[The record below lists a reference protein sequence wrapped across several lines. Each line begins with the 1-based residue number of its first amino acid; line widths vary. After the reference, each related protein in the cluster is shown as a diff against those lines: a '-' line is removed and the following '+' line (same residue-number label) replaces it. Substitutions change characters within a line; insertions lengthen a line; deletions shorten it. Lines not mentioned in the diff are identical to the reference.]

1 MSDRNSYRP
10 ENIDPNVGP
19 GTRAVWDR
27 LRIVHD
33 AESQLVASEERHRAL
48 VEAAVDAI
56 ITIDEAG
63 IVLSFNPAAERLF
76 GFFKHEIIGHSVSI
90 LLPQPYRDLQ
100 DSDIQN
106 YLKSDIAKIIGS
118 GREVEG
124 VRKDGTLFPMHLSI
138 GEFHICDARHF
149 VGILQDLTERH
160 QAVQKARHFSAIVES
175 SDDAII
181 GKDLDGIIDSWNKG
195 AERLYGFTAEEAIG
209 KPITI
214 IVPDELHGQIDIF
227 VDKIRKGERIAHVET
242 KRRRKNGTTLDISL
256 NISPIHDQNGQVVG
270 ASAIAR
276 DITEQLRTREK
287 LEHANMELEA
297 QRDET
302 EVQRQE
308 LEEINQRLAI
318 SIEEARAAT
327 AAKSDFLANMSHEIR
342 TPMTAILGYLDV
354 IEDQLGS
361 NTPAS
366 EIAESLAPIRRSGE
380 HLMSLIND
388 ILDLSKI
395 EAGHIELERL
405 SFSPFQALCDVLE
418 LLRARASSKGLTLAV
433 ECATPI
439 PEFIESDQQRL
450 RQILINL
457 VGNALKF
464 TQSGGVTVRVRL
476 VSPLLKPKLRFD
488 VIDTGSGM
496 TDTAIKKIFQPF
508 TQADSSITRKHGGT
522 GLGLSICRKLLHN
535 LGGEIKAK
543 SRPGH
548 GSTFTFTIPTG
559 DLANVTLQSYNATEF
574 NLAATP
580 TPKMS
585 YTLPPCRI
593 MLVEDGIDN
602 QRLVSH
608 LLKKAGVAPVVA
620 SHGEEALLLHLQS
633 KEPFDLILMDMQMPV
648 MDGYTAAAHLRARGF
663 EGAILALTANAMEGA
678 EQKCL
683 DAGCDGYLTK
693 PIDRAKFFEA
703 ILSHLELAM
712 QRRGDQ
718 QQGCANGPFRCWCY
732 QRSLDDVFRLAKSL
746 DLHSTD
752 AVMQQTGCGNQC
764 GGCLPYIDLM
774 FELNR
779 VPQMT
784 DLARLTPATTATD

>member
-1 MSDRNSYRP
+1 MSDQNPYRP
-10 ENIDPNVGP
+10 ENIDPDAGP
-19 GTRAVWDR
+19 GTRAVWDA

-33 AESQLVASEERHRAL
+33 AESQLAASEEQYRAL
-48 VEAAVDAI
+48 VEAAVDGI

-63 IVLSFNPAAERLF
+63 TVLSFNPAAERLF
-76 GFFKHEIIGHSVSI
+76 GFQKHEVIGHNVSM
-90 LLPQPYRDLQ
+90 LVPPPHREKH
-100 DSDIQN
+100 DSYIQN
-106 YLKSDIAKIIGS
+106 YLNSGVAKIIGL

-138 GEFHICDARHF
+138 GEFQLSGARHF
-149 VGILQDLTERH
+149 VGIVHNLTERN
-160 QAVQKARHFSAIVES
+160 QADQKARRYSAIVES

-209 KPITI
+209 QPIII
-214 IVPDELHGQIDIF
+214 IVPDELHAQIDTF
-227 VDKIRKGERIAHVET
+227 LEKIRRGERIAHVET
-242 KRRRKNGTTLDISL
+242 KRRRKDGTTLDISL
-256 NISPIHDQNGQVVG
+256 NISPIHDQNGKVIG
-270 ASAIAR
+270 ASAIGR
-276 DITEQLRTREK
+276 DISEQLRTREK
-287 LEHANMELEA
+287 FEHANMELEA

-308 LEEINQRLAI
+308 LEEINQRLSI

-366 EIAESLAPIRRSGE
+366 EMAESLAPIRRSGE

-395 EAGHIELERL
+395 EAGHIELESL
-405 SFSPFQALCDVLE
+405 SFSPFQTLCDVLE
-418 LLRARASSKGLTLAV
+418 LLRARASSKQLTLSV

-439 PEFIESDQQRL
+439 PEFIVSDQQRL

-496 TDTAIKKIFQPF
+496 TDAAIKKIFQPF

-522 GLGLSICRKLLHN
+522 GLGLSICRKLLQN
-535 LGGEIKAK
+535 LGGDIKVK

-559 DLANVTLQSYNATEF
+559 DITNVTLQSYDATEF
-574 NLAATP
+574 NRAATP
-580 TPKMS
+580 TPKKS
-585 YTLPPCRI
+585 YTLPPSRI

-602 QRLVSH
+602 QRLISH

-620 SHGEEALLLHLQS
+620 NHGEEALLLHLQS
-633 KEPFDLILMDMQMPV
+633 KEPFDLILMDMQMPI
-648 MDGYTAAAHLRARGF
+648 MDGYTAASHLRARGF
-663 EGAILALTANAMEGA
+663 EGAILALTAHAMDGA
-678 EQKCL
+678 EQKCI
-683 DAGCDGYLTK
+683 DAGCDAYLTK
-693 PIDRAKFFEA
+693 PIDRSEFFET
-703 ILSHLELAM
+703 ILSHLELSK

-718 QQGCANGPFRCWCY
+718 KTCGTDGPFRCWCY
-732 QRSLDDVFRLAKSL
+732 QRSLSDILRLARSL
-746 DLHSTD
+746 DIHTTE
-752 AVMQQTGCGNQC
+752 AVMQETGCGNQC

-779 VPQMT
+779 VPQMA
-784 DLARLTPATTATD
+784 DLAQLSPVETSTD